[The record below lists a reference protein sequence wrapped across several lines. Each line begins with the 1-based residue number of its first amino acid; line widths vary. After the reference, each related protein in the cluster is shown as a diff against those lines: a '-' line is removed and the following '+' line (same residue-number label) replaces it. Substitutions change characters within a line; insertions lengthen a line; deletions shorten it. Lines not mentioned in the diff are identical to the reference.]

1 MSRNGVANTSPNY
14 PREILL
20 SKIEHQDMDGK
31 LNVAVGQCP
40 AELVGPQAR
49 YDWLKKTLDNID
61 GQRLDLLIL
70 PELFLTGYNVGE
82 RLIEWGE
89 AQEGPFA
96 GRIAKLAD
104 KTVLLF
110 IMVLPKKTEANF
122 ITPHCALTAMGNVS
136 ANTKNYCSRPDLK
149 TDISFPEA
157 GARCLAWAA
166 LTLQL

>member
-1 MSRNGVANTSPNY
+1 
-14 PREILL
+14 
-20 SKIEHQDMDGK
+20 MDGK

-89 AQEGPFA
+89 AQEGPFC
-96 GRIAKLAD
+96 RTHC
-104 KTVLLF
+104 KT
-110 IMVLPKKTEANF
+110 
-122 ITPHCALTAMGNVS
+122 GG
-136 ANTKNYCSRPDLK
+136 TKPCCYSLWFCRKRRKP
-149 TDISFPEA
+149 
-157 GARCLAWAA
+157 
-166 LTLQL
+166 TL